1 MMGRWTIVQL
11 QSFSRSY
18 RWVAPYVSFL
28 AMLGIVYAYRG
39 LPVLSSYAVTSVIVY
54 VFAVW
59 LTMLVWTMEQTSE
72 RHIVQTH
79 VASKRTY
86 WYGKGAAS
94 FLIVC
99 PLIALALVVPLL
111 AGNFRE
117 TGPLHWYALASTSHV
132 VLAWCGV
139 VVGTACYGTGLAT
152 KKYTALVALG
162 LIVYSLSF
170 DVLIET
176 YPFVAITSWVTPP
189 LFRVLRYLTEGESI
203 VWTSWI
209 VDGWFIGCF
218 FVISFYVLRYAFHRY
233 ES

>member
-1 MMGRWTIVQL
+1 MMDRWTIVQL

-94 FLIVC
+94 FLVVC

-170 DVLIET
+170 DVLIRN
-176 YPFVAITSWVTPP
+176 VSVRSDHVMGDATSFSSAPLSNGGRIDRLDVLDRRWMVHRL
-189 LFRVLRYLTEGESI
+189 LFR
-203 VWTSWI
+203 
-209 VDGWFIGCF
+209 
-218 FVISFYVLRYAFHRY
+218 H
-233 ES
+233 